1 MANFDYFEFLKNSD
15 DSEFDKEQFK
25 LVLDVCPGYG
35 NIEWSDEYQTTIL
48 DKKIRYL
55 YAYLHRKS
63 SAEVIR
69 LLVEKA
75 KQLPDPSREKLW
87 GLEEAL
93 HYMNDKDFYVLSDD
107 CELQLDILN
116 LQNERVALWL
126 LSNFDYLKYPSE
138 SVIEKL
144 VQLKMI
150 KPLRYLLS
158 HSIAGTKIK
167 EVCQALPQLKLE
179 VYLAEL
185 ARLCYLVDIS
195 NFMLTCHNKY
205 KMIKLDDEKK
215 YHALRISEF
224 IKHIEDSRHAPW
236 SDTMEGIHVK
246 LYLEGDNEQVRQECL
261 YHAKKLCDVWKKIP
275 EIAFFRDILRNIED
289 F

>member
-35 NIEWSDEYQTTIL
+35 NIERDEYFTIL
-48 DKKIRYL
+48 DKKVRRLYGYL
-55 YAYLHRKS
+55 QRKS
-63 SAEVIR
+63 NVDVIR

-75 KQLPDPSREKLW
+75 KQLPDPSHENLW
-87 GLEEAL
+87 GLDVAL
-93 HYMNDKDFYVLSDD
+93 EFMFDDDSNKLLDD
-107 CELQLDILN
+107 CDLQLDILN
-116 LQNERVALWL
+116 LQNERVAMRL
-126 LSNFDYLKYPSE
+126 LRHFDYLKYPQE
-138 SVIEKL
+138 QVIEKL

-185 ARLCYLVDIS
+185 ARLTHLVKIGP
-195 NFMLTCHNKY
+195 FMLLDNEKTR
-205 KMIKLDDEKK
+205 MIGLDDEKK

>member
-15 DSEFDKEQFK
+15 DSEFDEEQFK

-35 NIEWSDEYQTTIL
+35 NIERDEYFTIL
-48 DKKIRYL
+48 DKKVRRLYGYL
-55 YAYLHRKS
+55 QRKS
-63 SAEVIR
+63 NVDVIR
-69 LLVEKA
+69 LLLEKA
-75 KQLPDPSREKLW
+75 KQLPNPSHENLW
-87 GLEEAL
+87 GLDVAL
-93 HYMNDKDFYVLSDD
+93 EFMFDDDSNKLLDD
-107 CELQLDILN
+107 CDLQLDILN
-116 LQNERVALWL
+116 LQNERVAMRL
-126 LSNFDYLKYPSE
+126 LRHFDYLKYPQE
-138 SVIEKL
+138 QVIEKL

-185 ARLCYLVDIS
+185 ARLTHLVKIGP
-195 NFMLTCHNKY
+195 FMLLDNEKTR
-205 KMIKLDDEKK
+205 MIGLDDEKK

>member
-1 MANFDYFEFLKNSD
+1 MASFDYFEFLKNSD
-15 DSEFDKEQFK
+15 NSKFDKEQFK

-35 NIEWSDEYQTTIL
+35 NIERDEYFTIL
-48 DKKIRYL
+48 DKKVRRLYGYL
-55 YAYLHRKS
+55 QRKS
-63 SAEVIR
+63 NVDVIR

-75 KQLPDPSREKLW
+75 KQLPDPSHENLW
-87 GLEEAL
+87 GLDVAL
-93 HYMNDKDFYVLSDD
+93 EFMFDDDSNKLLDD
-107 CELQLDILN
+107 CDLQLDILN
-116 LQNERVALWL
+116 LQNERVAMRL
-126 LSNFDYLKYPSE
+126 LRHFDYLKYPQE
-138 SVIEKL
+138 QVIEKL

-185 ARLCYLVDIS
+185 ARLTHLVKIGP
-195 NFMLTCHNKY
+195 FMLLDNEKTR
-205 KMIKLDDEKK
+205 MIGLDDEKK

-246 LYLEGDNEQVRQECL
+246 LYLEGNNEQVRRECL

-275 EIAFFRDILRNIED
+275 EIAFFSDILRNIED

>member
-15 DSEFDKEQFK
+15 NSKFDKEQFK
-25 LVLDVCPGYG
+25 LVLDECPGYG
-35 NIEWSDEYQTTIL
+35 NIERDEYFTIL
-48 DKKIRYL
+48 DKKVRRLYGYL
-55 YAYLHRKS
+55 QRKS
-63 SAEVIR
+63 NVNVIR
-69 LLVEKA
+69 LLLEKA
-75 KQLPDPSREKLW
+75 KQLPDPSHEKLW
-87 GLEEAL
+87 GLDVAL
-93 HYMNDKDFYVLSDD
+93 EFMFDDDLNKLLDD
-107 CELQLDILN
+107 CDLQLDILN
-116 LQNERVALWL
+116 LQNERVAMRL
-126 LSNFDYLKYPSE
+126 LRHFDYLKYPQE
-138 SVIEKL
+138 QVIEKL

-185 ARLCYLVDIS
+185 ARLTHLVKIGP
-195 NFMLTCHNKY
+195 FMLLDNEKTR
-205 KMIKLDDEKK
+205 MIGLDDEKK

>member
-15 DSEFDKEQFK
+15 NSEFDKEQFK
-25 LVLDVCPGYG
+25 LVLDECPGYG
-35 NIEWSDEYQTTIL
+35 NIERDEYFTIL
-48 DKKIRYL
+48 DKKVRRLYGYL
-55 YAYLHRKS
+55 QRKS
-63 SAEVIR
+63 NVDVIR

-75 KQLPDPSREKLW
+75 KQLPDPSHENLW
-87 GLEEAL
+87 GLDVAL
-93 HYMNDKDFYVLSDD
+93 EFMFDDDSNKLLDD
-107 CELQLDILN
+107 CDLQLDILN
-116 LQNERVALWL
+116 LQNERVAMRL
-126 LSNFDYLKYPSE
+126 LRHFDYLKYPQE
-138 SVIEKL
+138 QVIEKL

-185 ARLCYLVDIS
+185 ARLTHLVKIGP
-195 NFMLTCHNKY
+195 FMLLDNEKTR
-205 KMIKLDDEKK
+205 MIGLDDEKK
-215 YHALRISEF
+215 YHALRISEY

>member
-15 DSEFDKEQFK
+15 NSKFDKEQFK
-25 LVLDVCPGYG
+25 LVLDECPGYG
-35 NIEWSDEYQTTIL
+35 NIEWSDEYHTTIL

-75 KQLPDPSREKLW
+75 KQLPDPSHENLW
-87 GLEEAL
+87 GLDVAL
-93 HYMNDKDFYVLSDD
+93 EFMFDDDSNKLLDD
-107 CELQLDILN
+107 CDLQLDILN
-116 LQNERVALWL
+116 LQNERVAMRL
-126 LSNFDYLKYPSE
+126 LRHFDYLKYPQE
-138 SVIEKL
+138 QVIEKF

-185 ARLCYLVDIS
+185 ARLTHLVKIGP
-195 NFMLTCHNKY
+195 FMLLDNEKTR
-205 KMIKLDDEKK
+205 MIGLDDEKK

>member
-35 NIEWSDEYQTTIL
+35 NIERDEYFTIL
-48 DKKIRYL
+48 DKKVRRLYGYL
-55 YAYLHRKS
+55 QRKS
-63 SAEVIR
+63 NVDVIR
-69 LLVEKA
+69 LLLEKA
-75 KQLPDPSREKLW
+75 KQLPDPSHENLW
-87 GLEEAL
+87 GLDVAL
-93 HYMNDKDFYVLSDD
+93 EFMFDDDSNKLLDD
-107 CELQLDILN
+107 CDLQLDILN
-116 LQNERVALWL
+116 LQNERVAMRL
-126 LSNFDYLKYPSE
+126 LRHFDYLKYPQE
-138 SVIEKL
+138 QVIEKL

-185 ARLCYLVDIS
+185 ARLTHLVKIGP
-195 NFMLTCHNKY
+195 FMLLDNEKTR
-205 KMIKLDDEKK
+205 MIGLDDEKK

>member
-15 DSEFDKEQFK
+15 NSKFDKEQFK

-35 NIEWSDEYQTTIL
+35 NIERDEYFTIL
-48 DKKIRYL
+48 DKKVRRLYGYL
-55 YAYLHRKS
+55 QRKS
-63 SAEVIR
+63 NVDVIR

-75 KQLPDPSREKLW
+75 KQLPAPSHENLW
-87 GLEEAL
+87 GLDVAL
-93 HYMNDKDFYVLSDD
+93 EFMFDDDSNKLLDD
-107 CELQLDILN
+107 CDLQLDILN
-116 LQNERVALWL
+116 LQNERVAMRL
-126 LSNFDYLKYPSE
+126 LRHFDYLKYPQE
-138 SVIEKL
+138 QVIEKL

-185 ARLCYLVDIS
+185 ARLTHLVKIGP
-195 NFMLTCHNKY
+195 FMLLDNEKTR
-205 KMIKLDDEKK
+205 MITLDDEKK
-215 YHALRISEF
+215 YHALRISEY

>member
-15 DSEFDKEQFK
+15 NSEFDKEQFK

-35 NIEWSDEYQTTIL
+35 NIERDEYFTIL
-48 DKKIRYL
+48 DKKVRRLYGYL
-55 YAYLHRKS
+55 QRKS
-63 SAEVIR
+63 NVDVIR
-69 LLVEKA
+69 LLLEKA
-75 KQLPDPSREKLW
+75 KQLPNPSHENLW
-87 GLEEAL
+87 GLDVAL
-93 HYMNDKDFYVLSDD
+93 EFMFDDDSNKLLDD
-107 CELQLDILN
+107 CDLQLDILN
-116 LQNERVALWL
+116 LQNERVAMRL
-126 LSNFDYLKYPSE
+126 LRHFDYLKYPQE
-138 SVIEKL
+138 QVIEKL

-185 ARLCYLVDIS
+185 ARLTHLVKIGP
-195 NFMLTCHNKY
+195 FMLLDNEKTR
-205 KMIKLDDEKK
+205 MIGLDDEKK

>member
-15 DSEFDKEQFK
+15 NSEFDKEQFK
-25 LVLDVCPGYG
+25 LVLDECPGYG
-35 NIEWSDEYQTTIL
+35 NIERDEYFTIL
-48 DKKIRYL
+48 DKKVRRLYGYL
-55 YAYLHRKS
+55 QRKS
-63 SAEVIR
+63 NVDVIR
-69 LLVEKA
+69 LLLEKA
-75 KQLPDPSREKLW
+75 KQLPDPSHENLW
-87 GLEEAL
+87 GLDVAL
-93 HYMNDKDFYVLSDD
+93 EFMFDDDSNKLLDD
-107 CELQLDILN
+107 CDLQLDILN
-116 LQNERVALWL
+116 LQNERVAMRL
-126 LSNFDYLKYPSE
+126 LRHFDYLKYPQE
-138 SVIEKL
+138 QVIEKL

-185 ARLCYLVDIS
+185 ARLTHLVKIGP
-195 NFMLTCHNKY
+195 FMLLDNDKTR
-205 KMIKLDDEKK
+205 MIGLDDEKK

>member
-15 DSEFDKEQFK
+15 NSEFDKEQFK
-25 LVLDVCPGYG
+25 LVLDECPGYG
-35 NIEWSDEYQTTIL
+35 NIERDEYFTIL
-48 DKKIRYL
+48 DKKVRRLYGYL
-55 YAYLHRKS
+55 QRKS
-63 SAEVIR
+63 NVDVIR
-69 LLVEKA
+69 LLLEKA
-75 KQLPDPSREKLW
+75 KQLPDPSHENLW
-87 GLEEAL
+87 GLDVAL
-93 HYMNDKDFYVLSDD
+93 EFMFDDDSNKLLDD
-107 CELQLDILN
+107 CDLQLDILN
-116 LQNERVALWL
+116 LQNERVAMRLFRH
-126 LSNFDYLKYPSE
+126 FDYLKYPQE
-138 SVIEKL
+138 QVIEKF

-185 ARLCYLVDIS
+185 ARLTHLVKIGP
-195 NFMLTCHNKY
+195 FMLLDNEKTR
-205 KMIKLDDEKK
+205 MIGLDDEKK

>member
-15 DSEFDKEQFK
+15 NSMFDKEQFK
-25 LVLDVCPGYG
+25 LVLDECPGYG
-35 NIEWSDEYQTTIL
+35 NIERNEYSTIL
-48 DKKIRYL
+48 DKKVRYL
-55 YAYLHRKS
+55 YAYLHRKN

-75 KQLPDPSREKLW
+75 KQLPAPSCEKLW

-93 HYMNDKDFYVLSDD
+93 HYINDKDFNLLSDVD
-107 CELQLDILN
+107 LQLDILS

-144 VQLKMI
+144 VQLKMV

-158 HSIAGTKIK
+158 HSIVGAKIR

-195 NFMLTCHNKY
+195 NFMLTCYNKY
-205 KMIKLDDEKK
+205 KMIELDDETK
-215 YHALRISEF
+215 YHTQRIAEF
-224 IKHIEDSRHAPW
+224 IKHIGERRDTPW
-236 SDTMEGIHVK
+236 YDIMDGICVK
-246 LYLEGDNEQVRQECL
+246 LYLECDNEQVRQECL
-261 YHAKKLCDVWKKIP
+261 YHAKRFCEIWKTVP
-275 EIAFFRDILRNIED
+275 EIYLFKDILNNMED

>member
-15 DSEFDKEQFK
+15 NSEFDKEQFK
-25 LVLDVCPGYG
+25 LVLDECPGYG
-35 NIEWSDEYQTTIL
+35 NIERDEYFTIL
-48 DKKIRYL
+48 DKKVRRLYGYL
-55 YAYLHRKS
+55 QRKS
-63 SAEVIR
+63 NVDVIR

-75 KQLPDPSREKLW
+75 KQLPDPSHENLW
-87 GLEEAL
+87 GLDVAL
-93 HYMNDKDFYVLSDD
+93 EFMFDDDSNKLLDD
-107 CELQLDILN
+107 CDLQLDILN
-116 LQNERVALWL
+116 LQNERVAMRL
-126 LSNFDYLKYPSE
+126 LRHFDYLKYPQE
-138 SVIEKL
+138 QVIEKL

-167 EVCQALPQLKLE
+167 EVCQALPKLKLE

-185 ARLCYLVDIS
+185 ARLTHLVKIGP
-195 NFMLTCHNKY
+195 FMLLDNEKTR
-205 KMIKLDDEKK
+205 MIGLDDEKK

>member
-15 DSEFDKEQFK
+15 NSEFDKEQFK

-35 NIEWSDEYQTTIL
+35 NIERDEYFTIL
-48 DKKIRYL
+48 DKKVRRLYGYL
-55 YAYLHRKS
+55 QRKS
-63 SAEVIR
+63 NVDVIR
-69 LLVEKA
+69 LLLEKA
-75 KQLPDPSREKLW
+75 KQLPDPSHENLW
-87 GLEEAL
+87 GLDVAL
-93 HYMNDKDFYVLSDD
+93 EFMFDDDSNKLLDD
-107 CELQLDILN
+107 CDLQLDILN
-116 LQNERVALWL
+116 LQNERVAMRL
-126 LSNFDYLKYPSE
+126 LRHFDYLKYPQE
-138 SVIEKL
+138 QVIEKL

-185 ARLCYLVDIS
+185 ARLTHLVKIGP
-195 NFMLTCHNKY
+195 FMLLDNEKTR
-205 KMIKLDDEKK
+205 MIGLDDEKK

>member
-15 DSEFDKEQFK
+15 NSKFDKEQFK

-35 NIEWSDEYQTTIL
+35 NIERDEYFTIL
-48 DKKIRYL
+48 DKKVRRLYGYL
-55 YAYLHRKS
+55 QRKS
-63 SAEVIR
+63 NVDVIR
-69 LLVEKA
+69 LLLEKA
-75 KQLPDPSREKLW
+75 KQLPDPSHENLW
-87 GLEEAL
+87 GLDVAL
-93 HYMNDKDFYVLSDD
+93 EFMFDDDSNKLLDD
-107 CELQLDILN
+107 CDLQLDILN
-116 LQNERVALWL
+116 LQNERVAMRL
-126 LSNFDYLKYPSE
+126 LRHFDYLKYPQE
-138 SVIEKL
+138 QVIEKF

-185 ARLCYLVDIS
+185 ARLTHLVKIGP
-195 NFMLTCHNKY
+195 FMLLDNEKTR
-205 KMIKLDDEKK
+205 MIGLDDEKK

>member
-25 LVLDVCPGYG
+25 LVLDECPGYG
-35 NIEWSDEYQTTIL
+35 NIERDEYFTIL
-48 DKKIRYL
+48 DKKVRRLYGYL
-55 YAYLHRKS
+55 QRKS
-63 SAEVIR
+63 NVDVIR

-75 KQLPDPSREKLW
+75 KQLPYPSHENLW
-87 GLEEAL
+87 GLDVAL
-93 HYMNDKDFYVLSDD
+93 EFMFDDDSNKLLDD
-107 CELQLDILN
+107 CDLQLDILN
-116 LQNERVALWL
+116 LQNERVAMRL
-126 LSNFDYLKYPSE
+126 LRHFDYLKYPQE
-138 SVIEKL
+138 QVIEKL

-167 EVCQALPQLKLE
+167 DVCQALPQLKLE

-185 ARLCYLVDIS
+185 ARLTHLVKIGP
-195 NFMLTCHNKY
+195 FMLLDNEKTR
-205 KMIKLDDEKK
+205 MIGLDDEKK

-246 LYLEGDNEQVRQECL
+246 LYLEGDNKQVRQECL

>member
-15 DSEFDKEQFK
+15 NSKFDKEQFK
-25 LVLDVCPGYG
+25 LVLDECPGYG
-35 NIEWSDEYQTTIL
+35 NIERDEYFTIL
-48 DKKIRYL
+48 DKKVRRLYGYL
-55 YAYLHRKS
+55 QRKS
-63 SAEVIR
+63 NVDVIR

-75 KQLPDPSREKLW
+75 KQLPDPSHENLW
-87 GLEEAL
+87 GLDVAL
-93 HYMNDKDFYVLSDD
+93 EFMFDDDSNKLLDD
-107 CELQLDILN
+107 CDLQLDILN
-116 LQNERVALWL
+116 LQNERVAMRL
-126 LSNFDYLKYPSE
+126 LRHFDYLKYPQE
-138 SVIEKL
+138 QVIEKL

-185 ARLCYLVDIS
+185 ARLTHLVKIGP
-195 NFMLTCHNKY
+195 FMLLDNEKTR
-205 KMIKLDDEKK
+205 MIGLDDEKK

-224 IKHIEDSRHAPW
+224 IKHIEDSRHASW

>member
-35 NIEWSDEYQTTIL
+35 NIERDEYFTIL
-48 DKKIRYL
+48 DKKVRRLYGYL
-55 YAYLHRKS
+55 QRKS
-63 SAEVIR
+63 NVDVIR
-69 LLVEKA
+69 LLLEKA
-75 KQLPDPSREKLW
+75 KQLPNPSHENLW
-87 GLEEAL
+87 GLDVAL
-93 HYMNDKDFYVLSDD
+93 EFMFDDDSNKLLDD
-107 CELQLDILN
+107 CDLQLDILN
-116 LQNERVALWL
+116 LQNERVAMRL
-126 LSNFDYLKYPSE
+126 LRHFDYLKYPQE
-138 SVIEKL
+138 QVIEKL

-185 ARLCYLVDIS
+185 ARLTHLVKIGP
-195 NFMLTCHNKY
+195 FMLLDNEKTR
-205 KMIKLDDEKK
+205 MIGLDDEKK

>member
-25 LVLDVCPGYG
+25 LVLDECPGYG
-35 NIEWSDEYQTTIL
+35 NIERDEYFTIL
-48 DKKIRYL
+48 DKKVRRLYGYL
-55 YAYLHRKS
+55 QRKS
-63 SAEVIR
+63 NVDVIR
-69 LLVEKA
+69 LLLEKA
-75 KQLPDPSREKLW
+75 KQLPDPSHENLW
-87 GLEEAL
+87 GLDVAL
-93 HYMNDKDFYVLSDD
+93 EFMFDDDSNKLLDD
-107 CELQLDILN
+107 CDLQLDILN
-116 LQNERVALWL
+116 LQNERVAMRL
-126 LSNFDYLKYPSE
+126 LRHFDYLKYPQE
-138 SVIEKL
+138 QVIEKL

-185 ARLCYLVDIS
+185 ARLTHLVKIGP
-195 NFMLTCHNKY
+195 FMLLDNEKTR
-205 KMIKLDDEKK
+205 MIGLDDEKK

>member
-1 MANFDYFEFLKNSD
+1 MANFDYFEFLKNRN

-25 LVLDVCPGYG
+25 LVLDECPGYG
-35 NIEWSDEYQTTIL
+35 NIERDEYFTIL
-48 DKKIRYL
+48 DKKVRRLYGYL
-55 YAYLHRKS
+55 QRKS
-63 SAEVIR
+63 NVDVIR
-69 LLVEKA
+69 LLLEKA
-75 KQLPDPSREKLW
+75 KQLPDPSHENLW
-87 GLEEAL
+87 GLDVAL
-93 HYMNDKDFYVLSDD
+93 EFMFDDDSNKLLDD
-107 CELQLDILN
+107 CDLQLDILN
-116 LQNERVALWL
+116 LQNERVAMRLFRH
-126 LSNFDYLKYPSE
+126 FDYLKYPQE
-138 SVIEKL
+138 QVIEKL

-185 ARLCYLVDIS
+185 ARLTHLVKIGP
-195 NFMLTCHNKY
+195 FMLLDNEKTR
-205 KMIKLDDEKK
+205 MIGLDDEKK

-246 LYLEGDNEQVRQECL
+246 LYLEGDNEHVRQECL

>member
-15 DSEFDKEQFK
+15 NSKFDKEQFK

-35 NIEWSDEYQTTIL
+35 NIERDEYFTIL
-48 DKKIRYL
+48 DKKVRRLYGYL
-55 YAYLHRKS
+55 QRKS
-63 SAEVIR
+63 NVDVIR

-75 KQLPDPSREKLW
+75 KQLPDPSHENLW
-87 GLEEAL
+87 GLDVAL
-93 HYMNDKDFYVLSDD
+93 EFMFDDDSNKLLDD
-107 CELQLDILN
+107 CDLQLDILN
-116 LQNERVALWL
+116 LQNERVAMRL
-126 LSNFDYLKYPSE
+126 LRHFDYLKYPQE
-138 SVIEKL
+138 QVIEKL

-158 HSIAGTKIK
+158 HSIAGIKIK

-185 ARLCYLVDIS
+185 ARLTHLVKIGP
-195 NFMLTCHNKY
+195 FMLLDNEKTR
-205 KMIKLDDEKK
+205 MITLDDEKK
-215 YHALRISEF
+215 YHALRISEY

>member
-15 DSEFDKEQFK
+15 NSEFDKEQFK
-25 LVLDVCPGYG
+25 LVLDECPGYG
-35 NIEWSDEYQTTIL
+35 NIERDEYFTIL
-48 DKKIRYL
+48 DKKVRRLYGYL
-55 YAYLHRKS
+55 QRKS
-63 SAEVIR
+63 NVDVIR

-75 KQLPDPSREKLW
+75 KQLPDPSHENLW
-87 GLEEAL
+87 GLDVAL
-93 HYMNDKDFYVLSDD
+93 EFMFDDDSNKLLDD
-107 CELQLDILN
+107 CDLQLDILN
-116 LQNERVALWL
+116 LQNERVAMRL
-126 LSNFDYLKYPSE
+126 LRHFDYLKYPQE
-138 SVIEKL
+138 QVIEKL

-185 ARLCYLVDIS
+185 ARLTHLVKIGP
-195 NFMLTCHNKY
+195 FMLLDNEKTR
-205 KMIKLDDEKK
+205 MITLDDEKK
-215 YHALRISEF
+215 YHALRISEY

>member
-15 DSEFDKEQFK
+15 NSEFDKEQFK
-25 LVLDVCPGYG
+25 LVLDECPGYG
-35 NIEWSDEYQTTIL
+35 NIERDEYFTIL
-48 DKKIRYL
+48 DKKVRRLYGYL
-55 YAYLHRKS
+55 QRKS
-63 SAEVIR
+63 NVDVIR

-75 KQLPDPSREKLW
+75 KQLPDPSHENLW
-87 GLEEAL
+87 GLDVAL
-93 HYMNDKDFYVLSDD
+93 EFMFDDDSNKLLDD
-107 CELQLDILN
+107 CDLQLDILN
-116 LQNERVALWL
+116 LQNERVAMRL
-126 LSNFDYLKYPSE
+126 LRHFDYLKYPQE
-138 SVIEKL
+138 QVIEKL

-185 ARLCYLVDIS
+185 ARLTHLVKIGP
-195 NFMLTCHNKY
+195 FMLLDNEKTR
-205 KMIKLDDEKK
+205 MIGLDDEKK

>member
-1 MANFDYFEFLKNSD
+1 MASFDYFEFLKNSD
-15 DSEFDKEQFK
+15 NSKFDKEQFK

-35 NIEWSDEYQTTIL
+35 NIERDEYFTIL
-48 DKKIRYL
+48 DKKVRRLYGYL
-55 YAYLHRKS
+55 QRKS
-63 SAEVIR
+63 NVDVIR

-75 KQLPDPSREKLW
+75 KQLPDPSHENLW
-87 GLEEAL
+87 GLDVAL
-93 HYMNDKDFYVLSDD
+93 EFMFDDDSNKLLDD
-107 CELQLDILN
+107 CDLQLDILN
-116 LQNERVALWL
+116 LQNERVAMRL
-126 LSNFDYLKYPSE
+126 LRHFDYLKYPQE
-138 SVIEKL
+138 QVIEKL

-185 ARLCYLVDIS
+185 ARLTHLVKIGP
-195 NFMLTCHNKY
+195 FMLLDNEKTR
-205 KMIKLDDEKK
+205 MIGLDDEKK

>member
-1 MANFDYFEFLKNSD
+1 MANFDYFEFLKNRN

-25 LVLDVCPGYG
+25 LVLDECPGYG
-35 NIEWSDEYQTTIL
+35 NIERDEYFTIL
-48 DKKIRYL
+48 DKKVRRLYGYL
-55 YAYLHRKS
+55 QRKS
-63 SAEVIR
+63 NVDVIR
-69 LLVEKA
+69 LLLEKA
-75 KQLPDPSREKLW
+75 KQLPDPSHENLW
-87 GLEEAL
+87 GLDVAL
-93 HYMNDKDFYVLSDD
+93 EFLFDDDSNKLLDD
-107 CELQLDILN
+107 CDLQLDILN
-116 LQNERVALWL
+116 LQNERVAMRL
-126 LSNFDYLKYPSE
+126 LRHFDYLKYPQE
-138 SVIEKL
+138 QVIEKL

-185 ARLCYLVDIS
+185 ARLTHLVKIGP
-195 NFMLTCHNKY
+195 FMLLDNEKTR
-205 KMIKLDDEKK
+205 MIGLDDEKK

>member
-15 DSEFDKEQFK
+15 NSEFDKEQFK

-35 NIEWSDEYQTTIL
+35 NIERDEYFTIL
-48 DKKIRYL
+48 DKKVRRLYGYL
-55 YAYLHRKS
+55 QRKS
-63 SAEVIR
+63 NVDVIR
-69 LLVEKA
+69 LLLEKA
-75 KQLPDPSREKLW
+75 KQLPDPSHENLW
-87 GLEEAL
+87 GLDVAL
-93 HYMNDKDFYVLSDD
+93 EFMFDDDSNKLLDD
-107 CELQLDILN
+107 CDLQLDILN
-116 LQNERVALWL
+116 LQNERVAMRL
-126 LSNFDYLKYPSE
+126 LRHFDYLKYPQE
-138 SVIEKL
+138 QVIEKL

-185 ARLCYLVDIS
+185 ARLTHLVKIGP
-195 NFMLTCHNKY
+195 FMLLDNEKTR
-205 KMIKLDDEKK
+205 MIGLDDEKK
-215 YHALRISEF
+215 YHALRISEY

-261 YHAKKLCDVWKKIP
+261 YHAKRLCDVWKKIP

>member
-1 MANFDYFEFLKNSD
+1 MANFDY
-15 DSEFDKEQFK
+15 SEFDKYLNDFNEEKFK
-25 LVLDVCPGYG
+25 LFIDEYPGYG
-35 NIEWSDEYQTTIL
+35 NIERDEYGNIL
-48 DKKIRYL
+48 DEKVRRLYGYL
-55 YAYLHRKS
+55 QRKS
-63 SAEVIR
+63 NVDVIR
-69 LLVEKA
+69 LLLEKA
-75 KQLPDPSREKLW
+75 KQLPAPSHENLW
-87 GLEEAL
+87 GLDVAL
-93 HYMNDKDFYVLSDD
+93 EFMFDDDSNKLLDD
-107 CELQLDILN
+107 CDLQLDILN
-116 LQNERVALWL
+116 LQNERVAMRL
-126 LSNFDYLKYPSE
+126 LRHFDYLKYPQE
-138 SVIEKL
+138 QVIEKL

-185 ARLCYLVDIS
+185 ARLTHLVKIGP
-195 NFMLTCHNKY
+195 FMLLDNEKTR
-205 KMIKLDDEKK
+205 MITLDDEKK
-215 YHALRISEF
+215 YHALRISEY

>member
-15 DSEFDKEQFK
+15 NSEFDKEQFK
-25 LVLDVCPGYG
+25 LVLDECPGYG
-35 NIEWSDEYQTTIL
+35 NIERDEYFTIL
-48 DKKIRYL
+48 DKKVRRLYGYL
-55 YAYLHRKS
+55 QRKS
-63 SAEVIR
+63 NVDVIR
-69 LLVEKA
+69 LLLEKA
-75 KQLPDPSREKLW
+75 KQLPDPSHENLW
-87 GLEEAL
+87 GLDVAL
-93 HYMNDKDFYVLSDD
+93 EFMFDDDSNKLLDD
-107 CELQLDILN
+107 CDLQLDILN
-116 LQNERVALWL
+116 LQNERVAMRL
-126 LSNFDYLKYPSE
+126 LRHFDYLKYPQE
-138 SVIEKL
+138 QVIEKL

-185 ARLCYLVDIS
+185 ARLTHLVKIGP
-195 NFMLTCHNKY
+195 FMLLDNEKTR
-205 KMIKLDDEKK
+205 MIGLDDEKK
-215 YHALRISEF
+215 YHALRIAEF

>member
-15 DSEFDKEQFK
+15 NSKFDKEQFK

-35 NIEWSDEYQTTIL
+35 NIERDEYFTIL
-48 DKKIRYL
+48 DKKVRRLYGYL
-55 YAYLHRKS
+55 QRKS
-63 SAEVIR
+63 NVDVIR
-69 LLVEKA
+69 LLLEKA
-75 KQLPDPSREKLW
+75 KQLPAPSHENLW
-87 GLEEAL
+87 GLDVAL
-93 HYMNDKDFYVLSDD
+93 EFMFDDDSNKLLDD
-107 CELQLDILN
+107 CDLQLDILN
-116 LQNERVALWL
+116 LQNERVAMRL
-126 LSNFDYLKYPSE
+126 LRHFDYLKYPQE
-138 SVIEKL
+138 QVIEKL

-185 ARLCYLVDIS
+185 ARLTHLVKIGP
-195 NFMLTCHNKY
+195 FMLTCHNKY
-205 KMIKLDDEKK
+205 KMIKLDDETK
-215 YHALRISEF
+215 YHTQRIAEF

>member
-15 DSEFDKEQFK
+15 NSKFDKEQFK

-35 NIEWSDEYQTTIL
+35 NIERDEYFTIL
-48 DKKIRYL
+48 DKKVRRLYGYL
-55 YAYLHRKS
+55 QRKS
-63 SAEVIR
+63 NVDVIR
-69 LLVEKA
+69 LLLEKA
-75 KQLPDPSREKLW
+75 KQLPDPSHENLW
-87 GLEEAL
+87 GLDVAL
-93 HYMNDKDFYVLSDD
+93 EFMFDDDSNKLLDD
-107 CELQLDILN
+107 CDLQLDILN
-116 LQNERVALWL
+116 LQNERVAMRL
-126 LSNFDYLKYPSE
+126 LRHFDYLKYPQE
-138 SVIEKL
+138 QVIEKL

-185 ARLCYLVDIS
+185 ARLTHLVKIGP
-195 NFMLTCHNKY
+195 FMLLDNEKTR
-205 KMIKLDDEKK
+205 MITLDDEKK
-215 YHALRISEF
+215 YHALRISEY

-261 YHAKKLCDVWKKIP
+261 YHAKRLCDVWKKIP

>member
-15 DSEFDKEQFK
+15 NSEFDKEQFK
-25 LVLDVCPGYG
+25 LVLDECPGYG
-35 NIEWSDEYQTTIL
+35 NIERDEYFTIL
-48 DKKIRYL
+48 DKKVRRLYGYL
-55 YAYLHRKS
+55 QRKS
-63 SAEVIR
+63 NVDVIR
-69 LLVEKA
+69 LLLEKA
-75 KQLPDPSREKLW
+75 KQLPDPSHENLW
-87 GLEEAL
+87 GLDVAL
-93 HYMNDKDFYVLSDD
+93 EFMFDDDSNKLLDD
-107 CELQLDILN
+107 CDLQLDILN
-116 LQNERVALWL
+116 LQNERVAMRLFRH
-126 LSNFDYLKYPSE
+126 FDYLKYPQE
-138 SVIEKL
+138 HVIEKL

-185 ARLCYLVDIS
+185 ARLTHLVKIGP
-195 NFMLTCHNKY
+195 FMLLDNEKTR
-205 KMIKLDDEKK
+205 MIGLDDEKK

-246 LYLEGDNEQVRQECL
+246 LYLEGDNEQVRQEC
-261 YHAKKLCDVWKKIP
+261 
-275 EIAFFRDILRNIED
+275 
-289 F
+289 

>member
-15 DSEFDKEQFK
+15 NSEFDKEQFK

-35 NIEWSDEYQTTIL
+35 NIERDEYSTIL
-48 DKKIRYL
+48 DKKVRRLYGYL
-55 YAYLHRKS
+55 QRKS
-63 SAEVIR
+63 NVDVIR
-69 LLVEKA
+69 LLLEKA
-75 KQLPDPSREKLW
+75 KQLPNPSHENLW
-87 GLEEAL
+87 GLDVAL
-93 HYMNDKDFYVLSDD
+93 EFMFDDDSNKLLDD
-107 CELQLDILN
+107 CDLQLDILN
-116 LQNERVALWL
+116 LQNERVAMRL
-126 LSNFDYLKYPSE
+126 LRHFDYLKYPQE
-138 SVIEKL
+138 QVIEKL

-185 ARLCYLVDIS
+185 ARLTHLVKIGP
-195 NFMLTCHNKY
+195 FMLLDNEKTR
-205 KMIKLDDEKK
+205 IIGLDDEKK

>member
-1 MANFDYFEFLKNSD
+1 MANFDYFEFLKNRN

-35 NIEWSDEYQTTIL
+35 NIERDEYFTIL
-48 DKKIRYL
+48 DKKVRRLYGYL
-55 YAYLHRKS
+55 QRKS
-63 SAEVIR
+63 NVDVIR
-69 LLVEKA
+69 LLLEKA
-75 KQLPDPSREKLW
+75 KQLPDPSHENLW
-87 GLEEAL
+87 GLDVAL
-93 HYMNDKDFYVLSDD
+93 EFMFDDDSNKLLDD
-107 CELQLDILN
+107 CDLQLDILN
-116 LQNERVALWL
+116 LQNERVAMRL
-126 LSNFDYLKYPSE
+126 LRHFDYLKYPQE
-138 SVIEKL
+138 QVIEKL

-185 ARLCYLVDIS
+185 ARLTHLVKIGP
-195 NFMLTCHNKY
+195 FMLLDNEKTR
-205 KMIKLDDEKK
+205 MIGLDDEKK
-215 YHALRISEF
+215 YHAFRISEF

>member
-1 MANFDYFEFLKNSD
+1 MANFDYFEFLKNRN

-25 LVLDVCPGYG
+25 LVLDECPGYG
-35 NIEWSDEYQTTIL
+35 NIERDEYFTIL
-48 DKKIRYL
+48 DKKVRRLYGYL
-55 YAYLHRKS
+55 QRKS
-63 SAEVIR
+63 NVDVIR
-69 LLVEKA
+69 LLLEKA
-75 KQLPDPSREKLW
+75 KQLPDPSHENLW
-87 GLEEAL
+87 GLDVAL
-93 HYMNDKDFYVLSDD
+93 EFMFDDDSNKLLDD
-107 CELQLDILN
+107 CDLQLDILN
-116 LQNERVALWL
+116 LQNERVAMRL
-126 LSNFDYLKYPSE
+126 LRHFDYLKYPQE
-138 SVIEKL
+138 QVIEKL

-185 ARLCYLVDIS
+185 ARLTHLVKIGP
-195 NFMLTCHNKY
+195 FMLLDNEKTR
-205 KMIKLDDEKK
+205 MIGLDDEKK

-246 LYLEGDNEQVRQECL
+246 LYLEGNNEQVRRECL

-275 EIAFFRDILRNIED
+275 EIAFFSDILRNIED

>member
-15 DSEFDKEQFK
+15 NSEFDKEQFK

-35 NIEWSDEYQTTIL
+35 NIERDEYFTIL
-48 DKKIRYL
+48 DKKVRRLYGYL
-55 YAYLHRKS
+55 QRKS
-63 SAEVIR
+63 NVDVIR
-69 LLVEKA
+69 LLLEKA
-75 KQLPDPSREKLW
+75 KQLPDPSHENLW
-87 GLEEAL
+87 GLDVAL
-93 HYMNDKDFYVLSDD
+93 EFMFDDDSNKLLDD
-107 CELQLDILN
+107 CGLQLDILN
-116 LQNERVALWL
+116 LQNERVAMRL
-126 LSNFDYLKYPSE
+126 LRHFDYLKYPQE
-138 SVIEKL
+138 QVIEKL

-185 ARLCYLVDIS
+185 ARLTHLVKIGP
-195 NFMLTCHNKY
+195 FMLLDNEKTR
-205 KMIKLDDEKK
+205 MIGLDDEKK

>member
-15 DSEFDKEQFK
+15 NSKFDKEQFK
-25 LVLDVCPGYG
+25 LVLDECPGYG
-35 NIEWSDEYQTTIL
+35 NIERYEYFTIL
-48 DKKIRYL
+48 DKKVRRLYGYL
-55 YAYLHRKS
+55 QRKS
-63 SAEVIR
+63 NVDVIR
-69 LLVEKA
+69 LLLEKA
-75 KQLPDPSREKLW
+75 KQLPDPSHENLW
-87 GLEEAL
+87 GLDVAL
-93 HYMNDKDFYVLSDD
+93 EFMFDDDSNKLLDD
-107 CELQLDILN
+107 CDSQLDILN
-116 LQNERVALWL
+116 LQNERVAMRL
-126 LSNFDYLKYPSE
+126 LRHFDYLKYPQE
-138 SVIEKL
+138 QVIEKL

-185 ARLCYLVDIS
+185 ARLTHLVKIGP
-195 NFMLTCHNKY
+195 FMLLDNEKTR
-205 KMIKLDDEKK
+205 MIGLDDEKK

>member
-15 DSEFDKEQFK
+15 NSEFDKEQFK
-25 LVLDVCPGYG
+25 LVLDECPGYG
-35 NIEWSDEYQTTIL
+35 NIERDEYFTIL
-48 DKKIRYL
+48 DKKVRRLYGYL
-55 YAYLHRKS
+55 QRKS
-63 SAEVIR
+63 NVDVIR

-75 KQLPDPSREKLW
+75 KQLPDPSHENLW
-87 GLEEAL
+87 GLDVAL
-93 HYMNDKDFYVLSDD
+93 EFMFDDDSNKLLDD
-107 CELQLDILN
+107 CDLQLDILN
-116 LQNERVALWL
+116 LQNERVAMRL
-126 LSNFDYLKYPSE
+126 LRHFDYLKYPQE
-138 SVIEKL
+138 QVIEKL

-167 EVCQALPQLKLE
+167 EVCQALPKLKLE

-185 ARLCYLVDIS
+185 ARLTHLVKIGP
-195 NFMLTCHNKY
+195 FMLLDNEKTR
-205 KMIKLDDEKK
+205 MIGLDDEKK

-275 EIAFFRDILRNIED
+275 EIAFFKDILRNIED

>member
-1 MANFDYFEFLKNSD
+1 MASFDYFEFLKNSD
-15 DSEFDKEQFK
+15 NSKFDKEQFK
-25 LVLDVCPGYG
+25 LVLDECPGYG
-35 NIEWSDEYQTTIL
+35 NIERDEYFTIL
-48 DKKIRYL
+48 DKKVRRLYGYL
-55 YAYLHRKS
+55 QRKS
-63 SAEVIR
+63 NVDVIR

-75 KQLPDPSREKLW
+75 KQLPDPSHENLW
-87 GLEEAL
+87 GLDVAL
-93 HYMNDKDFYVLSDD
+93 EFMFDDDSNKLLDD
-107 CELQLDILN
+107 CDLQLDILN
-116 LQNERVALWL
+116 LQNERVAMRL
-126 LSNFDYLKYPSE
+126 LRHFDYLKYPQE
-138 SVIEKL
+138 QVIEKL

-185 ARLCYLVDIS
+185 ARLTHLVKIGP
-195 NFMLTCHNKY
+195 FMLLDNEKTR
-205 KMIKLDDEKK
+205 MIGLDDEKK

>member
-15 DSEFDKEQFK
+15 NSEFDKEQFK

-35 NIEWSDEYQTTIL
+35 NIERDEYFTIL
-48 DKKIRYL
+48 DKKVRRLYGYL
-55 YAYLHRKS
+55 QRKS
-63 SAEVIR
+63 NVDVIR
-69 LLVEKA
+69 LLLEKA
-75 KQLPDPSREKLW
+75 KQLPDPSHENLW
-87 GLEEAL
+87 GLDVAL
-93 HYMNDKDFYVLSDD
+93 EFMFDDDSNKLLDD
-107 CELQLDILN
+107 CDLQLDILN
-116 LQNERVALWL
+116 LQNERVAMRL
-126 LSNFDYLKYPSE
+126 LRHFDYLKYPQE
-138 SVIEKL
+138 QVIEKL

-185 ARLCYLVDIS
+185 ARLTHLVKIGP
-195 NFMLTCHNKY
+195 FMLLDNDKTR
-205 KMIKLDDEKK
+205 MIGLDDEKK